1 MGESQMIPSTLGAM
15 VGCLLA
21 HIAALPRHRQ
31 IDSLWKR
38 WVVVSD
44 GDEPTRLSMRRQMR
58 LISSHART
66 LQPPSVSAIRGI
78 KSTPTA
84 RQSSGVQPLSYPRQ
98 LGGHV
103 PERGQSQKELGVGGW
118 K

>member
-1 MGESQMIPSTLGAM
+1 MIPSTLGAM

-44 GDEPTRLSMRRQMR
+44 GDEPTRVG
-58 LISSHART
+58 HEA
-66 LQPPSVSAIRGI
+66 AD
-78 KSTPTA
+78 A
-84 RQSSGVQPLSYPRQ
+84 SY
-98 LGGHV
+98 
-103 PERGQSQKELGVGGW
+103 
-118 K
+118 